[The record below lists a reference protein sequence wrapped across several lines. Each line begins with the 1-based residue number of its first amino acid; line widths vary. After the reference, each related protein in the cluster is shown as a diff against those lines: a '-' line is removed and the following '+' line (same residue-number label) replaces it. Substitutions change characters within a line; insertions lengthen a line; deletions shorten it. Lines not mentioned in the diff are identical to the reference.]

1 MIDKT
6 DVFTI
11 YWYNMKKCGIAVSI
25 FFVLSLIRVNC
36 EETQTLPA
44 DKDANWIVG
53 FTALEGVHLS
63 MENIYLVHSIPLIFK
78 EKIQS
83 VRTHTF
89 KPEEITE
96 YRRFVIRNEL
106 TASIQ
111 ELISLQKQRDQELFK
126 REKTYEREKAVA
138 GFEKQIEEKKERIT
152 YLRNL
157 DPSAIV
163 FPDTKPIL
171 YKDNE
176 GRLFDPPQFS
186 ALRYAEEKG
195 VHVLI
200 WGRLEEVQG
209 FLYLEIYVFDRVL
222 QKNIFTY
229 KEGGSR
235 EDLYKYFDDAEK
247 QLITVL
253 LGREWAA
260 LLVTVT
266 PQNAYIKI
274 NDDFKG
280 LGTVDL
286 KFMEPGPVTIDIS
299 SPGYISE
306 TREVELAPFESASCE
321 VTLTESVHEDLF
333 IQSYPPLANV
343 YIDSLWIGKTPLI
356 IEKPFVISKL
366 LIKKEDYG
374 DYFTRIG
381 PQSPGTIEIG
391 LVRSY
396 IDKTEYQ
403 EKMALNFYNS
413 FGAFLISVPFTL
425 FSYGLSYDYD
435 NAGFPDKGR
444 FFFYTYRWGVFINCV
459 LFATTIYD
467 LIIYIRAGDRPQ
479 G

>member
-1 MIDKT
+1 
-6 DVFTI
+6 
-11 YWYNMKKCGIAVSI
+11 MKKRKIAVSI
-25 FFVLSLIRVNC
+25 FFLICLIRVNC
-36 EETQTLPA
+36 EVTQPLPV

-53 FTALEGVHLS
+53 FTSLEGVHLS
-63 MENIYLVHSIPLIFK
+63 TENLYLADSIPLIFK

-83 VRTHTF
+83 VRTHNF
-89 KPEEITE
+89 KPGEITE
-96 YRRFVIRNEL
+96 YRRFVVRSEL
-106 TASIQ
+106 AAAIK
-111 ELISLQKQRDQELFK
+111 ELLALQKQRDQELFK
-126 REKTYEREKAVA
+126 LERAYEREKAIT

-157 DPSAIV
+157 DPSQIV
-163 FPDTKPIL
+163 FPDSKPIL

-176 GRLFDPPQFS
+176 GKLFDPPQFS

-209 FLYLEIYVFDRVL
+209 FLYLEINVFDRVL
-222 QKNIFTY
+222 EKNIFTY

-235 EDLYKYFDDAEK
+235 EDLYNYFADAEK
-247 QLITVL
+247 ELTTVL

-260 LLVTVT
+260 LLVDTV
-266 PQNAYIKI
+266 PQNAYIKV
-274 NDDFKG
+274 NEDFKG

-286 KFMEPGPVTIDIS
+286 KFLEPGKVKIDVS
-299 SPGYISE
+299 SPGYMSQIK
-306 TREVELAPFESASCE
+306 EVELKPFESASYQF
-321 VTLTESVHEDLF
+321 TLEESGHEDLF

-343 YIDSLWIGKTPLI
+343 YVDSLWIGKTPLI

-366 LIKKEDYG
+366 LIKKADFG

-391 LVRSY
+391 LTRSY
-396 IDKTEYQ
+396 IDRTEYQ

-413 FGAFLISVPFTL
+413 LGAFMISLPVTL
-425 FSYGLSYDYD
+425 FSYGLSYDYN
-435 NAGFPDKGR
+435 NAGFSERGR
-444 FFFYTYRWGVFINCV
+444 FFFYTYRWSFFVNCV
-459 LFATTIYD
+459 LLATTIYD